1 MAKVIY
7 KGLKEDGL
15 IDAELK
21 RTPVLITELIEKV
34 TKEKTSKMDIVH
46 ELEEIRKSAE
56 QDQRIAQT
64 YSHVLRVK
72 KNEIVHCR
80 DCANYDPE
88 GHCFLQGAGEDDYCS
103 YGQWKTVS
111 AEG

>member
-46 ELEEIRKSAE
+46 ELEEIRESAE
-56 QDQRIAQT
+56 RDQRIAQT
-64 YSHVLRVK
+64 YAHVLREK
-72 KNEIVHCR
+72 K
-80 DCANYDPE
+80 
-88 GHCFLQGAGEDDYCS
+88 
-103 YGQWKTVS
+103 S
-111 AEG
+111 ADI

>member
-1 MAKVIY
+1 MSKVIY
-7 KGLKEDGL
+7 KGLKENGL

-46 ELEEIRKSAE
+46 DLEEIRKSAE

-64 YSHVLRVK
+64 Y
-72 KNEIVHCR
+72 VHC
-80 DCANYDPE
+80 
-88 GHCFLQGAGEDDYCS
+88 L
-103 YGQWKTVS
+103 KTAKR
-111 AEG
+111 AENDRIETENDEVENKVRE

>member
-1 MAKVIY
+1 MGKVIY
-7 KGLKEDGL
+7 KGLKENGL

-46 ELEEIRKSAE
+46 DLEEIRKSAE

-64 YSHVLRVK
+64 Y
-72 KNEIVHCR
+72 VHCLKIVK
-80 DCANYDPE
+80 CAENDQIE
-88 GHCFLQGAGEDDYCS
+88 TKNDEVEN
-103 YGQWKTVS
+103 KVR
-111 AEG
+111 E

>member
-1 MAKVIY
+1 MSKVIY
-7 KGLKEDGL
+7 KGLKENGL

-56 QDQRIAQT
+56 MDQRIAQT
-64 YSHVLRVK
+64 Y
-72 KNEIVHCR
+72 VHCLKTIKK
-80 DCANYDPE
+80 DTND
-88 GHCFLQGAGEDDYCS
+88 EDKNGND
-103 YGQWKTVS
+103 GDKT
-111 AEG
+111 

>member
-1 MAKVIY
+1 M
-7 KGLKEDGL
+7 

-46 ELEEIRKSAE
+46 DLEEIRKSAE

-64 YSHVLRVK
+64 Y
-72 KNEIVHCR
+72 VHC
-80 DCANYDPE
+80 
-88 GHCFLQGAGEDDYCS
+88 L
-103 YGQWKTVS
+103 KTAKR
-111 AEG
+111 AENDQIETKNDEVENK